1 MPVTMAPSSNEAHG
15 LSDEDYLVLRAKQ
28 AFMVDPHAAK
38 AWMLTAKT
46 LYPNNF
52 AVQFEAY
59 NIVKTAKNV
68 KEAAKCF
75 ETLLQQ
81 FQGDNKL
88 WNEVESLT
96 RALRSDISE
105 SEPSFLRAMFANLST
120 DAQQQ
125 LLQVTAD
132 RSKDTME
139 HCRLLMI
146 LLSRF
151 PHAVSKHGPR
161 LVDTLLSAE
170 KHSHCQSPD
179 NCYRKLLV
187 CELVPLMGASPI
199 PVELPVRQIY
209 RLMHKMVEYYISCML
224 TQDSSEADPWE
235 KIFQGFWSLGLMLN
249 WELAKIFS
257 QPWGRE
263 LYWQQIMNNHEHFH
277 HPLDPE
283 SHEVRQ
289 HVYCTGIFFMRC
301 LHEYISALQ
310 SGEHQLVLLE
320 AFVLPP
326 SEQETSEPL
335 PKRRKGD
342 DSLPLVTVDTP
353 SSTNSGGCPSNSTTG
368 VMNCSQ
374 STSSNRDRPVFT
386 SSVVAHL
393 TTTIRC
399 WSMINSNDAIQR
411 GVTKLLQMVGV
422 DQWLSAFH
430 QDVKLYRGEVNELVT
445 HLLQA
450 ENSEK
455 TVQGQ
460 TPNTAPT
467 MSSVVLNL
475 RLSSAFFCLRQLP
488 AAVDRALQIIGMLGS
503 VPIGGNLSSNL
514 LKQTYSQRHLHLLPL
529 ARTSV
534 LQYCSHLILSA
545 LQASQHFVSQPP
557 GGSATTTELDMC
569 VGNML
574 VLLQLELG
582 DTNQPMP
589 GAIDLLTKLVSH
601 IRSRSSFSYPI
612 FTNYIVNADILEE
625 IMHLATRQEGSVA
638 FEITPPSSTQ
648 LTSQRRIST
657 RGVDKGAKEDFKSA
671 MRRQMAR
678 SDEPLE
684 PLLIKFFTSEQD
696 YVRRLL
702 WPQTKTYTP
711 RM

>member
-1 MPVTMAPSSNEAHG
+1 MPVTMAPSSTEAHM

-28 AFMVDPHAAK
+28 AFTIDPHAAK

-59 NIVKTAKNV
+59 NIVKSAKNV

-88 WNEVESLT
+88 WHEVELLT
-96 RALRSDISE
+96 RALRSDNAE

-151 PHAVSKHGPR
+151 PHAVAKHGPR

-170 KHSHCQSPD
+170 KHSHCPSAN

-187 CELVPLMGASPI
+187 CELVPLMGSSPI
-199 PVELPVRQIY
+199 PVELPLRQIY
-209 RLMHKMVEYYISCML
+209 RLMHKLVEYYMLCLL

-249 WELAKIFS
+249 WDLAKMFS

-263 LYWQQIMNNHEHFH
+263 LYWQQILNNNEHLH
-277 HPLDPE
+277 HSLDPE

-301 LHEYISALQ
+301 LHEYTSSLQ

-320 AFVLPP
+320 AFVMPIP
-326 SEQETSEPL
+326 ERETSEPP

-353 SSTNSGGCPSNSTTG
+353 TSSNSGSSPTNPSSG
-368 VMNCSQ
+368 VINCNQ
-374 STSSNRDRPVFT
+374 STSSHRDRAVFT
-386 SSVVAHL
+386 SSVVANL
-393 TTTIRC
+393 TTALRC
-399 WSMINSNDAIQR
+399 WSMINSKDAIQR

-422 DQWLSAFH
+422 DMWLSAFH
-430 QDVKLYRGEVNELVT
+430 QDVQLYRGEVNELVT
-445 HLLQA
+445 HLLQV
-450 ENSEK
+450 ENPGG
-455 TVQGQ
+455 TVLSQ
-460 TPNTAPT
+460 TQNT
-467 MSSVVLNL
+467 MSVNASVVQNL
-475 RLSSAFFCLRQLP
+475 RLSSGFFYLRQLP

-503 VPIGGNLSSNL
+503 IPVGGTLSSNL
-514 LKQTYSQRHLHLLPL
+514 LKQTHSQRHIHLLPL
-529 ARTSV
+529 TRTSV
-534 LQYCSHLILSA
+534 LQYCVHLILSA
-545 LQASQHFVSQPP
+545 LQHFVSQPP
-557 GGSATTTELDMC
+557 GGGATTTELDMC

-612 FTNYIVNADILEE
+612 FTNYIVNTDILEE
-625 IMHLATRQEGSVA
+625 IMHLATKQEGSVA
-638 FEITPPSSTQ
+638 FEIAPPSSTQ

-671 MRRQMAR
+671 MRRQVAR
-678 SDEPLE
+678 SDEPVE
-684 PLLIKFFTSEQD
+684 SLLIKFLTSEQD

-702 WPQTKTYTP
+702 WPQTKAYAP